1 MGGCEFETEA
11 VAVVGELSGAAGG
24 VTILCGAK
32 SSTLQVWTTWN
43 VAGTA
48 GGTSSQTARSVTN
61 FTRGFYYK
69 YLY

>member
-32 SSTLQVWTTWN
+32 SSTLQVWMTWN
-43 VAGTA
+43 CTGMWPEPPAELHPKPHD
-48 GGTSSQTARSVTN
+48 Q
-61 FTRGFYYK
+61 
-69 YLY
+69 